1 MLIAPHGAVT
11 LLLSLGLFI
20 SARPQPRDKQ
30 ASPSPKHPIGTRQ
43 KVTGIP
49 NFAEVTPKLYRG
61 GQPDVT
67 GVERLKKMGVD
78 VVVDMRGGKNKSEE
92 AAVQKAGMQFVSIP
106 WHCPFPNDKPF
117 ARS

>member
-11 LLLSLGLFI
+11 LLLYLGLFI

-49 NFAEVTPKLYRG
+49 NFAEVTPSFTAEGSLMSQELRG
-61 GQPDVT
+61 
-67 GVERLKKMGVD
+67 
-78 VVVDMRGGKNKSEE
+78 
-92 AAVQKAGMQFVSIP
+92 
-106 WHCPFPNDKPF
+106 
-117 ARS
+117 